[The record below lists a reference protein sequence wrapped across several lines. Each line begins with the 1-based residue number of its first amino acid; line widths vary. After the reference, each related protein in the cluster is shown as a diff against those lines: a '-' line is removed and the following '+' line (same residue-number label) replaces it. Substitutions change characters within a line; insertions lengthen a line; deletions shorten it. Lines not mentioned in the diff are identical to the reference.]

1 MARLL
6 RRFRRKALQVAPEPS
21 GRSGHLPKGQSH
33 LSVPAGGEAAPM
45 QARRRKF
52 PAFWRTRPAPGAGAE
67 LGEAPTKPRCS
78 WLRMR
83 FCGQDPAQEGRRAG
97 RLWGL
102 LCGQQRPQEPSPHS
116 QQGASPCPGSED
128 LSAPSDQEVEDPST
142 STIGSARDSSS
153 AWGSSSSDASGR
165 CCIVPGTPT
174 ESAAEEW
181 LEMTTEEA
189 ALKVIREQLQ
199 GRDKDEGQQLRFL
212 RAIYPACL
220 AAQDRGQDTLEPHC
234 CKAAVVERI
243 VELIEELPKDSP
255 PSAILASCLAA
266 VGNLSTMK
274 PALEPELE
282 SRLLRAALG
291 SVFSLGTET
300 DATDIQAPHK
310 VMPELLDA
318 VLGNL
323 LAESPDADR
332 LHFILEHV
340 NRWIVSRV
348 PQERARA
355 IKSSTALLRFAV
367 TLPEF
372 DISAEFPRLGQHV
385 AQLALFVSYP
395 DEDISQQAMEGTYRL
410 YQLLLEQRGLS
421 IHEVEDLWCHD
432 WYSDSRLLGYKNT
445 ARVGEVFGKFFSAGQ
460 RKCFLKTA
468 VPAIYAPLLG
478 ISQAGLLLTYAI
490 LGEAEQLLGYT
501 LEDITA
507 KLMGQLRSIR
517 QLHQVPEVLQGL
529 GLP

>member
-1 MARLL
+1 MGGAGGSGGSCWPCGALAVSSPHWEVSAGPESLMLLCLL
-6 RRFRRKALQVAPEPS
+6 RV
-21 GRSGHLPKGQSH
+21 
-33 LSVPAGGEAAPM
+33 
-45 QARRRKF
+45 
-52 PAFWRTRPAPGAGAE
+52 
-67 LGEAPTKPRCS
+67 
-78 WLRMR
+78 
-83 FCGQDPAQEGRRAG
+83 
-97 RLWGL
+97 
-102 LCGQQRPQEPSPHS
+102 S
-116 QQGASPCPGSED
+116 Q
-128 LSAPSDQEVEDPST
+128 
-142 STIGSARDSSS
+142 
-153 AWGSSSSDASGR
+153 
-165 CCIVPGTPT
+165 
-174 ESAAEEW
+174 
-181 LEMTTEEA
+181 
-189 ALKVIREQLQ
+189 
-199 GRDKDEGQQLRFL
+199 
-212 RAIYPACL
+212 
-220 AAQDRGQDTLEPHC
+220 
-234 CKAAVVERI
+234 
-243 VELIEELPKDSP
+243 ELIEELPKDSP
-255 PSAILASCLAA
+255 PSEILASCLAA

-282 SRLLRAALG
+282 SRLLQAALG
-291 SVFSLGTET
+291 SVFTLGTET
-300 DATDIQAPHK
+300 DATDIQALHK

-323 LAESPDADR
+323 LAESPDAGR
-332 LHFILEHV
+332 LHVILEHV

-395 DEDISQQAMEGTYRL
+395 DQDISRQAREGTYRL

-421 IHEVEDLWCHD
+421 IHEVEDLWCHN
-432 WYSDSRLLGYKNT
+432 WYQDSRLLGYKNT

-468 VPAIYAPLLG
+468 VPAIYNPLLC

-501 LEDITA
+501 LEDTTA
-507 KLMGQLRSIR
+507 KVMGQLRSIR

-529 GLP
+529 SLT

>member
-1 MARLL
+1 MAKLL
-6 RRFRRKALQVAPEPS
+6 RRFRRKALQVPPEPS

-33 LSVPAGGEAAPM
+33 LSVPAGGEAAPI

-52 PAFWRTRPAPGAGAE
+52 PAFWRTKPAPSAGAD
-67 LGEAPTKPRCS
+67 LGEAPTKPRWS

-128 LSAPSDQEVEDPST
+128 LSAPSDQELEDPST
-142 STIGSARDSSS
+142 STISSARDSSS

-165 CCIVPGTPT
+165 CCFVPGTPT

-189 ALKVIREQLQ
+189 APHNPPLRPEPWSWCGWG
-199 GRDKDEGQQLRFL
+199 GRSLANRFSLAIPHSRWVQDEGQQLRFL

-255 PSAILASCLAA
+255 PSEILASCLAA

-282 SRLLRAALG
+282 SRLLQAALG
-291 SVFSLGTET
+291 SVFTLGTET
-300 DATDIQAPHK
+300 DATDIQALHK

-323 LAESPDADR
+323 L
-332 LHFILEHV
+332 
-340 NRWIVSRV
+340 
-348 PQERARA
+348 
-355 IKSSTALLRFAV
+355 
-367 TLPEF
+367 LP
-372 DISAEFPRLGQHV
+372 
-385 AQLALFVSYP
+385 
-395 DEDISQQAMEGTYRL
+395 
-410 YQLLLEQRGLS
+410 
-421 IHEVEDLWCHD
+421 
-432 WYSDSRLLGYKNT
+432 DSRRRPTGST
-445 ARVGEVFGKFFSAGQ
+445 
-460 RKCFLKTA
+460 
-468 VPAIYAPLLG
+468 
-478 ISQAGLLLTYAI
+478 GL
-490 LGEAEQLLGYT
+490 
-501 LEDITA
+501 
-507 KLMGQLRSIR
+507 
-517 QLHQVPEVLQGL
+517 
-529 GLP
+529 

>member
-1 MARLL
+1 MAKLL
-6 RRFRRKALQVAPEPS
+6 RRFRRKALQVPPEPS

-33 LSVPAGGEAAPM
+33 LSVPAGGEAAPI

-52 PAFWRTRPAPGAGAE
+52 PAFWRTKPAPGAGAD
-67 LGEAPTKPRCS
+67 LGETPTKPRWS
-78 WLRMR
+78 WFRIR
-83 FCGQDPAQEGRRAG
+83 ICGQDPAQEGRRAG

-102 LCGQQRPQEPSPHS
+102 LCGQQRPQESSPHS
-116 QQGASPCPGSED
+116 QQGVSPCPGSED

-142 STIGSARDSSS
+142 STISAARDSSS

-165 CCIVPGTPT
+165 CCFVPGTPT

-189 ALKVIREQLQ
+189 ALKVIGEQLQ

-255 PSAILASCLAA
+255 PSEILSSCLAA

-291 SVFSLGTET
+291 SVFTLGTET
-300 DATDIQAPHK
+300 DATDIQALHK

-323 LAESPDADR
+323 LAESPDAGR
-332 LHFILEHV
+332 LHFILE
-340 NRWIVSRV
+340 VSPIRRGGN
-348 PQERARA
+348 QFYLNSLGAGKERLADPVS
-355 IKSSTALLRFAV
+355 ILSS
-367 TLPEF
+367 
-372 DISAEFPRLGQHV
+372 
-385 AQLALFVSYP
+385 
-395 DEDISQQAMEGTYRL
+395 
-410 YQLLLEQRGLS
+410 
-421 IHEVEDLWCHD
+421 
-432 WYSDSRLLGYKNT
+432 
-445 ARVGEVFGKFFSAGQ
+445 
-460 RKCFLKTA
+460 
-468 VPAIYAPLLG
+468 
-478 ISQAGLLLTYAI
+478 
-490 LGEAEQLLGYT
+490 
-501 LEDITA
+501 
-507 KLMGQLRSIR
+507 
-517 QLHQVPEVLQGL
+517 
-529 GLP
+529 